1 MHTHTAPSMP
11 IAIALR
17 RVLAR
22 WRALRDA
29 WADGAVARR
38 RRRVDRHHLQAMS
51 AHELSDLGIG
61 RAEVDYWLGEPR
73 H

>member
-1 MHTHTAPSMP
+1 
-11 IAIALR
+11 
-17 RVLAR
+17 VLAR

-29 WADGAVARR
+29 WADGAAARR

-61 RAEVDYWLGEPR
+61 RAEVDYWLREPR